1 MKSISYIS
9 MIAMISIIYA
19 MLHILVTDFFEI
31 MYPTRDRTLLFSN
44 MAGIPYFYGIASFM
58 FEGNAV

>member
-1 MKSISYIS
+1 

-19 MLHILVTDFFEI
+19 MLHIFITDFLEI
-31 MYPTRDRTLLFSN
+31 MSPTRDRTLLLSN
-44 MAGIPYFYGIASFM
+44 IAGIPYFYGIASFM